1 MDSLVDKNNSKQIF
15 GRVAAAS
22 SMIVDVQF
30 DGEFPQIRSSLSLAI
45 HGTIH
50 YLEVLQHIGDGLVRA
65 LATSNISGIKRGD
78 IVKSDG
84 SFLSI
89 PVGKCIMG
97 RVIDPLGRPID
108 GQGPIVGDIVKRD
121 LYHDAPKFNERSPK
135 IELLETGIKAIDLL
149 IPYNKGGKI
158 GLFGGAGVGKTILI
172 MEIINNMADL
182 YGGSSVFAGIGER
195 IREGN
200 EMYLEMKSKGLI
212 TEDGDSKVSLIFGQ
226 MDETPGCRS
235 RAAMAGI
242 TAAEHL
248 RDVEN
253 RDVFLFIDNIFRF
266 IQANSE
272 ISSLLGTPPSAVGYQ
287 PTLATEMGSLQER
300 IACLSRAITS
310 VQAIFVPA
318 DDYTDPSTV
327 AAYQHFDAITVLSRK
342 LASIGIYPAIDT
354 LESRS
359 NSLRKGIVSDRH
371 YEVADQTRLYAS
383 KYKQLQI
390 MVSILGEEGL
400 SDEDKIIMSR
410 ARKLERFM
418 SQPMIV
424 AESFSGYPGKFV
436 TREEAIR
443 GAEAILN
450 GVYDK
455 TPDSAFFMTSTLD
468 DVEARCR

>member
-1 MDSLVDKNNSKQIF
+1 MNIESKSF
-15 GRVAAAS
+15 GSVVAAS
-22 SMIVDVQF
+22 SMIVDVQL
-30 DGEFPQIRSSLSLAI
+30 DSDMPPIRSTLVSNIA
-45 HGTIH
+45 GTEA
-50 YLEVLQHIGDGLVRA
+50 YLEVLQHVGSNIVRC

-78 IVKSDG
+78 RVVATG
-84 SFLSI
+84 ETLSI
-89 PVGKCIMG
+89 PVGPAIMG
-97 RVIDPLGRPID
+97 RIIDPLGRPID
-108 GQGPIVGDIVKRD
+108 GQGPIDPSAIRRNI
-121 LYHDAPKFNERSPK
+121 YQTPPTFSERAPKIK
-135 IELLETGIKAIDLL
+135 LLETGIKVIDLL
-149 IPYNKGGKI
+149 APYNEGGKI
-158 GLFGGAGVGKTILI
+158 GLFGGAGVGKTVLI
-172 MEIINNMADL
+172 MEIIRNIAERYD
-182 YGGSSVFAGIGER
+182 GRSVFTGIGER

-200 EMYLEMKSKGLI
+200 EMYNDMKSKGLI
-212 TEDGDSKVSLIFGQ
+212 GMGSESKVCLIFGQ

-242 TAAEHL
+242 TAAEYL

-272 ISSLLGTPPSAVGYQ
+272 ISSLLGIPPSAVGYQ
-287 PTLATEMGSLQER
+287 PTLATEMGSLEER
-300 IACLSRAITS
+300 IASVSRAITS

-342 LASIGIYPAIDT
+342 LASIGIYPAIDP
-354 LESRS
+354 LASRS

-390 MVSILGEEGL
+390 LASILGEDGL
-400 SDEDKIIMSR
+400 PEEDKIIMNR

-418 SQPMIV
+418 SQPMVV
-424 AESFSGYPGKFV
+424 AESFSGYTGKFV
-436 TREEAIR
+436 PREEAIR

-450 GVYDK
+450 GVYD
-455 TPDSAFFMTSTLD
+455 TAPDSAFFMASTLD
-468 DVEARCR
+468 DVEARF